1 MTEQHPDQDGGVPDP
16 PDPAGRFSEAA
27 GRLSQEVAT
36 LVRAELDRARIELT
50 ETARET
56 GLGSLALTAGG
67 VCALLG
73 LLSAHE
79 AVLRAVERRWPP
91 PQRAAATMAVGYA
104 SGAAALA
111 SFGCWR
117 LRKARDASRGA
128 LAHMTPDRTA
138 D

>member
-27 GRLSQEVAT
+27 GRLSEEVGT
-36 LVRAELDRARIELT
+36 LVRAELERARMELT

-56 GLGSLALTAGG
+56 GRGSLALTAGG
-67 VCALLG
+67 VCALLA

-79 AVLRAVERRWPP
+79 AVLRAAERHWPP
-91 PQRAAATMAVGYA
+91 PQRAATVVGLGYA
-104 SGAAALA
+104 SGAAAFA

-117 LRKARDASRGA
+117 LRKARAASREA
-128 LAHMTPDRTA
+128 LAHMVPDRTA

>member
-27 GRLSQEVAT
+27 GRLSEEVAT
-36 LVRAELDRARIELT
+36 LVRAELDRARYELT

-67 VCALLG
+67 VCASLA

-79 AVLRAVERRWPP
+79 AVLRAAERHWP
-91 PQRAAATMAVGYA
+91 PQRAATLVGLGYA
-104 SGAAALA
+104 SGAAAFA

-117 LRKARDASRGA
+117 LRRARAASREA
-128 LAHMTPDRTA
+128 LAHMVPDRTA

>member
-1 MTEQHPDQDGGVPDP
+1 MTEQRPDQDGGVPDP

-36 LVRAELDRARIELT
+36 LVRAELDRARYELT

-67 VCALLG
+67 VCAVLA

-79 AVLRAVERRWPP
+79 AVLRAVEQRWPP
-91 PQRAAATMAVGYA
+91 PQRAAATVALGYA
-104 SGAAALA
+104 SAGAAFA
-111 SFGCWR
+111 SFGCRR
-117 LRKARDASRGA
+117 LQKARAASREA
-128 LAHMTPDRTA
+128 LAHMVPDRTA